1 MTDRIC
7 AIKRLIAP
15 YGAVDPNR
23 LAEFLEGFGHD
34 TFEQIRALESKI
46 AELEARVP
54 APDGK

>member
-1 MTDRIC
+1 MSDRIC

-15 YGAVDPNR
+15 FGPVDANR
-23 LAEFLEGFGHD
+23 LAEFLEGIGHD
-34 TFEQIRALESKI
+34 TSAQIRALESKL